1 MVLGILKD
9 GGNATGTS
17 AAAAP
22 AAATVA
28 LVVDAATVRNG
39 SLTAEV
45 VVAATGQPLAGYTAA
60 DALPFAGDDG
70 AAALAW
76 RGGRTT
82 IPLADVPGGTVQLR
96 FFLLRARLYRFELR
110 PAS

>member
-1 MVLGILKD
+1 M
-9 GGNATGTS
+9 
-17 AAAAP
+17 
-22 AAATVA
+22 
-28 LVVDAATVRNG
+28 RNG

-45 VVAATGQPLAGYTAA
+45 VVAATGQPLAWYTAA

-82 IPLADVPGGTVQLR
+82 IPLADVPGSSAPCNWELR
-96 FFLLRARLYRFELR
+96 FFLLRARLYLGYRFELR
-110 PAS
+110 PVL